1 MNILIL
7 GDIMGKSGREVLK
20 KNLKNLIEKNK
31 IEFVVANGENAAD
44 DGRGLTKE
52 IVNELFSLGIDVITS
67 GNHVWDKKE
76 IIELV
81 EKNNKVL
88 RPANFVEGSPGKG
101 FGIYLS
107 KMQKY
112 KIGVINLIGNVF
124 MKKSDDVFKVA
135 SDLKNKLKLKKDVDF
150 LIIDFHGE
158 ITSEKMAIGHFF
170 DGASTVVVGTHTH
183 IPTADTRILKKGT
196 AYQTD
201 IGMCGDY
208 DSVIGMNKE
217 NSIKKFLKDKN
228 AINHFPANGEASLSG
243 ILIEANLNNG
253 LAQKV
258 KRIIIGGSLIWFY
271 GWAFS
276 LGWNKT

>member
-20 KNLKNLIEKNK
+20 KNLKNLIEENK
-31 IEFVVANGENAAD
+31 VDFVVANGENAAD
-44 DGRGLTKE
+44 DGRGITQN
-52 IVNELFSLGIDVITS
+52 IANELLSTGIDVITT

-76 IIELV
+76 IIELT
-81 EKNNKVL
+81 
-88 RPANFVEGSPGKG
+88 ANFVEGSPGKG
-101 FGIYLS
+101 FGIYFS
-107 KMQKY
+107 KNHKY

-124 MKKSDDVFKVA
+124 MRKSDDAFKVA
-135 SDLKNKLKLKKDVDF
+135 YDLKNKIKLKKDVDF

-170 DGASTVVVGTHTH
+170 DGASTAVVGTHTH
-183 IPTADTRILKKGT
+183 IPTADTRILKNGT

-217 NSIKKFLKDKN
+217 NSIKRFLKDKN
-228 AINHFPANGEASLSG
+228 AINNFPANGEASLSG
-243 ILIEANLNNG
+243 ILVEANLNNG

-258 KRIIIGGSLIWFY
+258 RRIIKGGSL
-271 GWAFS
+271 A
-276 LGWNKT
+276 

>member
-20 KNLKNLIEKNK
+20 KNLNNLIEENN
-31 IEFVVANGENAAD
+31 IDFVVANGENAAD
-44 DGRGLTKE
+44 DGKGITQE
-52 IVNELFSLGIDVITS
+52 IANELLSMGIDVITS

-76 IIELV
+76 IIELI

-101 FGIYLS
+101 FGIYFS
-107 KMQKY
+107 KKHKY

-124 MKKSDDVFKVA
+124 MRKSDDAFKVA
-135 SDLKNKLKLKKDVDF
+135 SDLKNKIKLKKDVDF

-170 DGASTVVVGTHTH
+170 DGASTAVVGTHTH
-183 IPTADTRILKKGT
+183 IPTADTRILKNGT

-228 AINHFPANGEASLSG
+228 SINNFPANGEASLSG
-243 ILIEANLNNG
+243 ILIEANLKNG

-258 KRIIIGGSLIWFY
+258 KRIIKGGSLV
-271 GWAFS
+271 
-276 LGWNKT
+276 

>member
-20 KNLKNLIEKNK
+20 KNLNNLVEENQVD
-31 IEFVVANGENAAD
+31 FVIANGENAAD
-44 DGRGLTKE
+44 DGKGITEE
-52 IVNELFSLGIDVITS
+52 IANELLSTGIDVITS

-76 IIELV
+76 IIELI
-81 EKNNKVL
+81 EKNNKIL

-101 FGIYLS
+101 FGVYFS
-107 KMQKY
+107 KNHKY

-124 MKKSDDVFKVA
+124 MRKSDDVFKVA
-135 SDLKNKLKLKKDVDF
+135 SELKKKIKLKKDVDF

-170 DGASTVVVGTHTH
+170 DGVSTAVVGTHTH
-183 IPTADTRILKKGT
+183 IPTADTRILKNGT

-217 NSIKKFLKDKN
+217 NSIKKFLKDKS
-228 AINHFPANGEASLSG
+228 AINNFPANGEASLSG

-258 KRIIIGGSLIWFY
+258 RRIIKGGSL
-271 GWAFS
+271 
-276 LGWNKT
+276 L

>member
-1 MNILIL
+1 
-7 GDIMGKSGREVLK
+7 MGKSGREVLK
-20 KNLKNLIEKNK
+20 KNLNNLIEENK
-31 IEFVVANGENAAD
+31 IDFVVANGENAAD
-44 DGRGLTKE
+44 DGKGITQE
-52 IVNELFSLGIDVITS
+52 IANELLSMGIDVITS

-81 EKNNKVL
+81 EKNNKIL

-101 FGIYLS
+101 FGIYFS
-107 KMQKY
+107 KKHKY

-124 MKKSDDVFKVA
+124 MKKSENAFKVA
-135 SDLKNKLKLKKDVDF
+135 SDLKNRIKLKKDVDF

-170 DGASTVVVGTHTH
+170 DGVSTAVVGTHTH
-183 IPTADTRILKKGT
+183 IPTADTRILKNGT

-228 AINHFPANGEASLSG
+228 SINNFPANGEASLSG
-243 ILIEANLNNG
+243 ILIEANLKNG

-258 KRIIIGGSLIWFY
+258 RRIIKGGSLV
-271 GWAFS
+271 
-276 LGWNKT
+276 